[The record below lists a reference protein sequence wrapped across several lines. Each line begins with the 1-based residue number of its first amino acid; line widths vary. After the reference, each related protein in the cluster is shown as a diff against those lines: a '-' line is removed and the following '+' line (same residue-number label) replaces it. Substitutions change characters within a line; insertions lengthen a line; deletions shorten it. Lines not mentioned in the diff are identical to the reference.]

1 MHNGNMRTKNFCGQ
15 GMRIRNGTPSASTSA
30 LNVARNII
38 RSATS
43 VNIAVMLVARVPSAN
58 GQRKESQRITRSIS
72 ARSAER
78 AFPPSVPTRSIAR
91 TNADRNPTA
100 WKRGDRLSP
109 YTILKQKSSPVVRD
123 ALRWRRPPI

>member
-1 MHNGNMRTKNFCGQ
+1 MK
-15 GMRIRNGTPSASTSA
+15 IRSGTPFASTSA
-30 LNVARNII
+30 LNAAKSII

-43 VNIAVMLVARVPSAN
+43 INIAAMLVARVPSKN

-100 WKRGDRLSP
+100 RKRGDSLSP
-109 YTILKQKSSPVVRD
+109 YTILKQKSSQEVKV
-123 ALRWRRPPI
+123 ALR

>member
-1 MHNGNMRTKNFCGQ
+1 
-15 GMRIRNGTPSASTSA
+15 MRIRNGTPSASMSA

-58 GQRKESQRITRSIS
+58 EQRKESQRITRSIS

-78 AFPPSVPTRSIAR
+78 SFHQSVPTRSIVLMD
-91 TNADRNPTA
+91 ADRNPTA
-100 WKRGDRLSP
+100 KKRGDRLSP
-109 YTILKQKSSPVVRD
+109 YTILKRKSSPVVRD
-123 ALRWRRPPI
+123 ALRWRLPPI

>member
-1 MHNGNMRTKNFCGQ
+1 
-15 GMRIRNGTPSASTSA
+15 MRIRSGTPFASTSA
-30 LNVARNII
+30 LNAAKSII

-78 AFPPSVPTRSIAR
+78 AFIPSVPTRSIALMV
-91 TNADRNPTA
+91 ADRNPTA
-100 WKRGDRLSP
+100 RKRGDRLSP
-109 YTILKQKSSPVVRD
+109 YIILKQKLSQEVRG
-123 ALRWRRPPI
+123 ALRWRQPPI

>member
-38 RSATS
+38 QSATS
-43 VNIAVMLVARVPSAN
+43 VNIAVMLVARVPSTN
-58 GQRKESQRITRSIS
+58 EQRKESQRITRSIS

-78 AFPPSVPTRSIAR
+78 AFLPSVPMRSIAL
-91 TNADRNPTA
+91 TDADRNPTA
-100 WKRGDRLSP
+100 PKRGDSL
-109 YTILKQKSSPVVRD
+109 
-123 ALRWRRPPI
+123 